1 MGRFLT
7 TKFYQT
13 GGLNSVFLGSQL
25 AGTISLLSYIWFSF
39 TKKLNN
45 FYNFKEFAFWK
56 YLSLFFFIISITG
69 TNFFLLL
76 IFLLLSG
83 FKYSKNLI
91 YKFCFVFISTSLFF
105 LIIYLIE
112 NEIIYSRI
120 FNSRYINLQP
130 SALEVHKNTN
140 TLDIVTNLTTFEYY
154 LFAFFSPLRLWS
166 EQSLFT
172 MLIGSGNS
180 IDGTKEFVG
189 GDFAYGSILLF
200 GGFLFTFFFTFLIF
214 KLLYNFLNLKISNK
228 FEEKIFQYFSLVV
241 ILLFF
246 SLGHYGQAITNSGII
261 LFFAFHISIANL
273 MIKKKIKFKET

>member
-1 MGRFLT
+1 
-7 TKFYQT
+7 
-13 GGLNSVFLGSQL
+13 
-25 AGTISLLSYIWFSF
+25 
-39 TKKLNN
+39 
-45 FYNFKEFAFWK
+45 
-56 YLSLFFFIISITG
+56 
-69 TNFFLLL
+69 
-76 IFLLLSG
+76 
-83 FKYSKNLI
+83 
-91 YKFCFVFISTSLFF
+91 
-105 LIIYLIE
+105 
-112 NEIIYSRI
+112 
-120 FNSRYINLQP
+120 
-130 SALEVHKNTN
+130 
-140 TLDIVTNLTTFEYY
+140 
-154 LFAFFSPLRLWS
+154 
-166 EQSLFT
+166 